1 MKATLKPTV
10 FDTHMSDY
18 EAWFN
23 DNQDTYHAELDAIRV
38 HFTRLPENLRG
49 IEVGLGTGRFALPLG
64 IREGVEPSAT
74 MADKARKR
82 GVEVMEASA
91 EKLPYADMQFDFVLF
106 VTVCHLENL
115 EHAFREAKRVLKPG
129 GLFIV
134 GFLPED
140 RPVAQSYQ
148 ERRKWSTFYKEA
160 KFYSVK
166 QISDLIADLGFKKPE
181 FNQTLLGTL
190 DQAQDQPIPVVGS
203 DSGSFVVVSAHK

>member
-1 MKATLKPTV
+1 
-10 FDTHMSDY
+10 
-18 EAWFN
+18 
-23 DNQDTYHAELDAIRV
+23 
-38 HFTRLPENLRG
+38 
-49 IEVGLGTGRFALPLG
+49 
-64 IREGVEPSAT
+64 

-82 GVEVMEASA
+82 GLEVMEASA

-129 GLFIV
+129 GLLIA

-140 RPVAQSYQ
+140 RPVAQSYR

-203 DSGSFVVVSAHK
+203 DNGSFVVVSAHK